1 MYAPAVWSPVVLGR
15 GCGDDGGREPGDTT
29 SLKHGTKRGEILQRK
44 TGRQRENES
53 RDLKILQEVWKY
65 KTSDK

>member
-1 MYAPAVWSPVVLGR
+1 MYAPAVWSPVYLGR

-29 SLKHGTKRGEILQRK
+29 SLKHGTKCGEILQRK

-53 RDLKILQEVWKY
+53 YPSGGLEIKKNRQVNR
-65 KTSDK
+65 